1 VLSQVHNKTCS
12 GLLNPRNVPRNDR
25 ETVCLQLLDE
35 PTSGMDPAARHATWE
50 LISRH
55 RQCRAILLST
65 HSMDEADALCDRI
78 VMLTNGRVAAEGS
91 PFLLKEEHGVGY
103 TLTVLVDTESGSS
116 HFGRGLSGFSP
127 EVSPG
132 RWEGGSRR
140 ISRASEMAEDFG
152 SSRLLHLT
160 PTPEVSPQGSRRGS
174 MRFKGV
180 RRAGGAVGEGAEVA
194 DQRETWRFKGVC
206 GGGGAVEGAD
216 GADLILCN
224 FQRRLQ
230 MVKPVSCSGAGK
242 GRHELASM
250 RRVGRGIAGAAAV
263 GEPLPKDWR
272 QDLAKIEG
280 CRGCSNG
287 FHRRR
292 RMNRNRNRCFPGDAD
307 AVALMG
313 GQGLSACTGSQMDPK
328 LSAVICRMG
337 GPVGEGA
344 EGDDI
349 RPSKD
354 PDRNIAS
361 ADASTS
367 GSSDD
372 SFTSVKEELE
382 RIGSSEG
389 IEQGALD
396 SAQQLEGGACSKR
409 SDSGDLE
416 SAMEPEKGRSPGTHH
431 PSKGMTMPAARR
443 LSAEETAG
451 VADCREPPPVPE
463 GNADVEEKRSNL
475 DAGVVDHSVASDV
488 LECGSSIR
496 QRETPRG
503 GGRGIDEAQVAKT
516 SQGLHGRGQEQLTE
530 GERKGR
536 VAKSEAQA
544 VPCDTAPQGDEEGAP
559 KRGKRGQVEEA
570 AGNCDGERPLSIRER
585 IRLLEA
591 SGACMPSSVS
601 PKRRRLSLS
610 ARPLHSEDQNAIPP
624 LAAPQRSAP
633 ELLYNR
639 SGNISPLDKPNPL
652 DHTPLHTPVPTWVQ
666 RPRRPHSP
674 LTAAAEASEL
684 PRHSLTPRLVTPRT
698 DREAQELIEAMPSA
712 TPRPKNDAEP
722 AAMVFG
728 ATRAPR
734 PTSEVEVPEEQKSC
748 GLDDAGGADGSND
761 GVALP
766 AATGVAGPPPAAAG
780 ATHPP
785 MAGGSGR
792 PLGTTR
798 IHRRHGAA
806 YNVPRLRLHGR
817 GDTGMLVRLNVLQLC
832 MACVMAGSSSC
843 WLVFMVVETGGPVQL
858 RQGRA
863 SELHSPL
870 PVVSL
875 CHHAR
880 TVDECLMID

>member
-1 VLSQVHNKTCS
+1 VLSQVDNKTCS
-12 GLLNPRNVPRNDR
+12 GLLKQRNVA
-25 ETVCLQLLDE
+25 VCLQLLDE

-103 TLTVLVDTESGSS
+103 TLTVIVDTESGSS

-140 ISRASEMAEDFG
+140 ISRASEMAEDLG
-152 SSRLLHLT
+152 SSRQLHLT

-174 MRFKGV
+174 LRFKGV
-180 RRAGGAVGEGAEVA
+180 RRAGGALGEGAEEA
-194 DQRETWRFKGVC
+194 DQREARRSKGVCRAGGALGEGAEEADQREARRFKGVC
-206 GGGGAVEGAD
+206 RAGGAQEGWE

-224 FQRRLQ
+224 VQRRLR
-230 MVKPVSCSGAGK
+230 MVKPVSCSGAGT
-242 GRHELASM
+242 GSHEFASM
-250 RRVGRGIAGAAAV
+250 RRVGQSIAGAAEV
-263 GEPLPKDWR
+263 EGPLLKDWR

-280 CRGCSNG
+280 CRGYSNG
-287 FHRRR
+287 FRRRR
-292 RMNRNRNRCFPGDAD
+292 RMNRHRNRCLPGDAD

-313 GQGLSACTGSQMDPK
+313 GQGLGACMGSRMDQK

-337 GPVGEGA
+337 RPVGEGA

-349 RPSKD
+349 LPNKE

-361 ADASTS
+361 ADTSTS

-409 SDSGDLE
+409 SKGRALE

-431 PSKGMTMPAARR
+431 LSKGMTMPGARQ

-451 VADCREPPPVPE
+451 VADCREPPPVLE

-475 DAGVVDHSVASDV
+475 DAGVVDDSVASDV

-503 GGRGIDEAQVAKT
+503 GGRGIDEAQVVKT
-516 SQGLHGRGQEQLTE
+516 SQGLHGRVQEQLAE

-536 VAKSEAQA
+536 AAESEAQA
-544 VPCDTAPQGDEEGAP
+544 EPCGAAPQGQEEGPP
-559 KRGKRGQVEEA
+559 KSGKRGQVEEA
-570 AGNCDGERPLSIRER
+570 AGNCDGQRPLSIRER

-610 ARPLHSEDQNAIPP
+610 ARPLHSADQNAIPP

-639 SGNISPLDKPNPL
+639 TGHISPLDKPNPL
-652 DHTPLHTPVPTWVQ
+652 DHTPLHTPVPTWLQ

-728 ATRAPR
+728 ATRDPR
-734 PTSEVEVPEEQKSC
+734 PTSEAEVPEEQKSC
-748 GLDDAGGADGSND
+748 GLDDAGGADGINA
-761 GVALP
+761 GVSLSG
-766 AATGVAGPPPAAAG
+766 ATGVAGRPPAAAG
-780 ATHPP
+780 AAHPP
-785 MAGGSGR
+785 MAGGTGR
-792 PLGTTR
+792 PLGTSR
-798 IHRRHGAA
+798 IHRRHAAA

-832 MACVMAGSSSC
+832 MACVMPGSSCC
-843 WLVFMVVETGGPVQL
+843 WLVFMVRLEDQC
-858 RQGRA
+858 
-863 SELHSPL
+863 SY
-870 PVVSL
+870 
-875 CHHAR
+875 AR
-880 TVDECLMID
+880 G